1 MQNHEVS
8 IALGHLAYH
17 LRYLYLSTTFGGNA
31 NDNNSVMINEEQAAA
46 MDNISMSFL
55 KLNRRQE
62 AL

>member
-1 MQNHEVS
+1 M
-8 IALGHLAYH
+8 
-17 LRYLYLSTTFGGNA
+17 TFGGNS